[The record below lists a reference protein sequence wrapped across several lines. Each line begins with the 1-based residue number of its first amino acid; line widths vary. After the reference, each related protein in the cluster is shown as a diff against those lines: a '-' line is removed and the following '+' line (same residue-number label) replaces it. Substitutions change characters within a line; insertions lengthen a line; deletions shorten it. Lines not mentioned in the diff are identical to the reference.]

1 MGIADLMPG
10 ISGGTIAFISGIY
23 EELLESIKNLQ
34 FHALKKIVTIHE
46 PAEPLEKSHFAKM
59 GADSH
64 HREGVK
70 QKDISPEQSQRVAWP
85 FLLPLGAGIITAI
98 LLFSKCVYFLLQNY
112 PGPLL
117 GFLFGLIAASTL
129 IYTRS
134 AGLKR
139 PQNWVALASGA
150 VVSYGLTILPCQQ
163 LFEAHFLSILLAGM
177 LGVGGM
183 LLPGVSGSYILQVI
197 GVYPLVIYALNSPGA
212 PGSLKLL
219 IAMGIGIA
227 LGFIVFSRLISLLLA
242 HFHQITMAVLVGF
255 MVGGL
260 KVLWPFG
267 REAIFGPCICVC
279 AGFVV
284 IIILEVSMKRLRIRS
299 RSFNS
304 GI

>member
-34 FHALKKIVTIHE
+34 FHSLKK
-46 PAEPLEKSHFAKM
+46 
-59 GADSH
+59 
-64 HREGVK
+64 
-70 QKDISPEQSQRVAWP
+70 VAWA
-85 FLLPLGAGIITAI
+85 FLLPLGGGIITAI

-112 PGPLL
+112 PGPLF

-129 IYTRS
+129 LYARIAR
-134 AGLKR
+134 LKR

-150 VVSYGLTILPCQQ
+150 AVSYGLTVLPCQQ
-163 LFEAHFLSILLAGM
+163 LFEAHFLWILFAGM

-183 LLPGVSGSYILQVI
+183 LLPGVSGSYILQII
-197 GVYPLVIYALNSPGA
+197 GVYPLIISALNSPGA

-227 LGFIVFSRLISLLLA
+227 IGFIVFSRLISLLLS
-242 HFHQITMAVLVGF
+242 HFHHITMAGLVGF

-260 KVLWPFG
+260 KVLWPYG
-267 REAIFGPCICVC
+267 KEAILWPSICVC
-279 AGFVV
+279 AGFIV
-284 IIILEVSMKRLRIRS
+284 IIVLEVNMKRLRIPS
-299 RSFNS
+299 DSFNS